1 MRDAQATLAESLD
14 SIRAQSFGDFR
25 CLVVDDGSNDDSP
38 RIAEEIAARDPRFE
52 VHRLPRAGLVAAL
65 NAGIAR
71 ARAPFLMRADA
82 DDVNDPERFAIQM
95 RALDARPDV
104 TVIASRVRFFGVA
117 PISPELRAYESWLN
131 EALEPDAIERDLF
144 VESPI
149 PHPAAAMRTGAVRA
163 VGGYRDG
170 QFPEDYDLW
179 LRGWRAGWRFARV
192 PETLVQVRDHASR
205 LTRTDARYLPR
216 AFLACKAEHLV
227 AARGLA
233 GREVIVWGAGRDGV
247 RAARELKRRG
257 VGIRIFVD
265 IAASKIGRSVV
276 GAPIC
281 APEALDAHPVIP
293 IVVAVGVKGARAQIR
308 AYLAA
313 RGYREPADFVCFG

>member
-1 MRDAQATLAESLD
+1 VRDAEATLAEALE

-25 CLVVDDGSNDDSP
+25 CLVLDDGSVDGSP
-38 RIAEEIAARDPRFE
+38 RIAAEVAARDSRFE

-71 ARAPFLMRADA
+71 AEAPIVVRADA
-82 DDVNDPERFAIQM
+82 DDRNDPQRFAIQM
-95 RALDARPDV
+95 RALDARPDL
-104 TVIASRVRFFGVA
+104 TVVASRVRFLGAV
-117 PISPELRAYESWLN
+117 ISPELRSYESWLN
-131 EALEPDAIERDLF
+131 EAIEPDAIERDLF

-149 PHPAAAMRTGAVRA
+149 PHPAAAMRTDALRR

-170 QFPEDYDLW
+170 TFPEDYDLW
-179 LRGWRAGWRFARV
+179 LRGWRAGWKFAKA
-192 PETLVQVRDHASR
+192 PETLVHVRDHGSR

-227 AARGLA
+227 AACGLA

-257 VGIRIFVD
+257 VGIRMFVD

-276 GAPIC
+276 GAPIR
-281 APEALDAHPVIP
+281 APQALDAHPGVP

-308 AYLAA
+308 AHLAA
-313 RGYREPADFVCFG
+313 RGYREPVDFVCFG